1 MERSFENSTAG
12 HSTGIIPSGRQRLA
26 GAARLAA
33 AHLMGRSSGAVLPRL
48 DGTATEF
55 RVAEEDNRA
64 ILLAKT
70 LTALGFAEPEDWER
84 AERRPSPYVLT
95 TLKRWIAEHGGNI
108 IRQWFA
114 VYATIS
120 STPDPYSDEDTR
132 SNLLYFMVNPDS
144 AGYVVMGPTLELLA
158 AIHFRLPVSFYRLFM
173 DALRRWIRVYDFEDA
188 QEHVEMLREWAEGE
202 EEPEQFEFPDV
213 EDCTPARMKDKAL
226 EPEWVRLLAQEVKDD
241 GVKRI
246 LSAAFKLGAVSRKV
260 RPTAISEE
268 TREMFMDSNPPLPA
282 LLVSFKHHDAVAA
295 CFDEESQGMLEA
307 VPEPNLIQEIDPADP
322 ASVQQAFDALAAL
335 CETMAAASQ
344 LMSLLPG
351 NEGG

>member
-1 MERSFENSTAG
+1 MEGSFENSAPG
-12 HSTGIIPSGRQRLA
+12 HPTGIIPSGRQRLA

-48 DGTATEF
+48 DRTATEY

-70 LTALGFAEPEDWER
+70 LTALGFAEPQDWEKS
-84 AERRPSPYVLT
+84 ERSASGYVLA
-95 TLKRWIAEHGGNI
+95 TLKRWIADHGGNI
-108 IRQWFA
+108 IRQQFA
-114 VYATIS
+114 VYATIT

-132 SNLLYFMVNPDS
+132 SDLVYLMVNPDS

-158 AIHFRLPVSFYRLFM
+158 AIHSRLAVSFYRLFV
-173 DALRRWIRVYDFEDA
+173 DALRRWIRVYDYEDA

-202 EEPEQFEFPDV
+202 EEPEQYEFPDV
-213 EDCTPARMKDKAL
+213 EGCTPAAMKDKAP
-226 EPEWVRLLAQEVKDD
+226 EPESLRLLTQAVQDD

-246 LSAAFKLGAVSRKV
+246 LSAAFNLGMVSRKV

-295 CFDEESQGMLEA
+295 CFDEESQGMMEA
-307 VPEPNLIQEIDPADP
+307 EPEPNLIQEIDPGDP
-322 ASVQQAFDALAAL
+322 ASVQQAFDALGTL

-351 NEGG
+351 NEGA